1 MTVAL
6 LTGYPPFGGA
16 LNNGNSA
23 GQAREDDLARLDEE
37 MVWNNTGQRAR
48 DFINRLLVLDE
59 SKRMDVK
66 QALEHDWFT
75 NSAHRQE
82 FEALYKR
89 SIRDWKPHVHEGAV
103 IEDFCSFT
111 GSSEAMGESQ
121 GSEHVSSVELSG
133 EMYLEGPLDRHS
145 GLSNMSHASM
155 VSGGWVSHTRE
166 GSLTL
171 SDPALPPHRVKTRQ
185 ESMTG
190 GCSVLPQAKDT
201 MDCDVDTTGL
211 LSRTQFWSPGE
222 ESEQVNQNED
232 LAQRYP
238 DTVQHGSQST
248 KALPD
253 LKVQSRAKTRK
264 SIWDDFGEV
273 YEEVDNSITGRSER
287 FPYGSGH

>member
-6 LTGYPPFGGA
+6 LTGYPPFGDAFNDGDP
-16 LNNGNSA
+16 A
-23 GQAREDDLARLDEE
+23 GQAKEDDIARLDEE
-37 MVWNNTGQRAR
+37 MEWNNTGQRVR
-48 DFINRLLVLDE
+48 DFISRLLVLDE
-59 SKRMDVK
+59 RKRMDVK

-89 SIRDWKPHVHEGAV
+89 SIRGWKPRVHEAAV

-121 GSEHVSSVELSG
+121 GSEHVSSAEVSG
-133 EMYLEGPLDRHS
+133 EMYPEGPLDQRS

-155 VSGGWVSHTRE
+155 VSGGWVSHARK

-171 SDPALPPHRVKTRQ
+171 SDPALPPHRVKTRL
-185 ESMTG
+185 ESTG
-190 GCSVLPQAKDT
+190 ECPVLPPAEDA
-201 MDCDVDTTGL
+201 MDCDVDTTEL
-211 LSRTQFWSPGE
+211 LLRAQFMSSGE
-222 ESEQVNQNED
+222 ETEQVNENED
-232 LAQRYP
+232 LAQRYS
-238 DTVQHGSQST
+238 DTVHGSQFT

-253 LKVQSRAKTRK
+253 LKVQSGAKTRK
-264 SIWDDFGEV
+264 SIWHDFGEV

-287 FPYGSGH
+287 FP